1 MLTVIVQAVNASSK
15 KYLTKKYTL
24 SYGHC
29 SHFSGGGPPAQIG
42 FDTLLTLFDPG
53 GRSGGA
59 DLPTKILL
67 GLFSE

>member
-53 GRSGGA
+53 GRRGGQIYPQKFCL
-59 DLPTKILL
+59 DY
-67 GLFSE
+67 